1 MSSMAESVW
10 GVYEI
15 RGKSSYAGPGMRG
28 YDAEARVED
37 QYGNAVYVHVN
48 DYESRHYTV
57 SKTSI
62 YDYMTGKS
70 EEDPN
75 AVYDEEYEKL
85 SDAKGSKFY
94 KVFDTLNKV
103 ITRMERGLN

>member
-1 MSSMAESVW
+1 MSNMVESVW

-15 RGKSSYAGPGMRG
+15 RSKSSYAGPGMRG

-37 QYGNAVYVHVN
+37 QYGNEVFVHVN
-48 DYESRHYTV
+48 EYDGRHYTV

-62 YDYMTGKS
+62 YDFMTGNA
-70 EEDPN
+70 EDPN
-75 AVYDEEYEKL
+75 AIFDEEYSKL
-85 SDAKGSKFY
+85 SDAKDSAYY

-103 ITRMERGLN
+103 ITRMEKGLK